1 MGYETK
7 HIRGM
12 DKTVVN
18 SSKGFFH
25 VTTKINIFVM
35 VRNLRNSIWN
45 SNLTYH
51 QFKDIQAN
59 FYYERAIYFTVAI
72 ISTHTHVQEQKDSNR
87 NGYSCHG
94 LRIKKF
100 QLELLF

>member
-1 MGYETK
+1 
-7 HIRGM
+7 
-12 DKTVVN
+12 
-18 SSKGFFH
+18 
-25 VTTKINIFVM
+25 M
-35 VRNLRNSIWN
+35 VQNLRNSIWN

-59 FYYERAIYFTVAI
+59 FYYECAIYFTIAI
-72 ISTHTHVQEQKDSNR
+72 ISTHTQEQKDSNR
-87 NGYSCHG
+87 NEYSCHG